1 MEIDLTS
8 LLYQI
13 LQIANSGLTRSY
25 FLRKISTILTD
36 FFRCTEV
43 VQLLKVHNDQPRY
56 ELLKFSRRTFVYNIL
71 NFEELKKN
79 HHFKGVDLNKGT
91 DNIWLNILQD
101 KFNSTLPFFT
111 KKGTFW
117 IENLDNLSS
126 IRKHFFEQ
134 ESVQFSIDA
143 KNCKSLVIIP
153 FLFSNE
159 RIGLLQLK
167 NIKKNVFSEY
177 KIEVV
182 EEFAQTLGVIML
194 NQYSQAAL
202 QERVKE
208 LTCLYGMSQIAK
220 QIDISLEDLLYR
232 IMELI
237 PPAWQYPEITQTRI
251 ILDGFDFSKPEF
263 EEGRH
268 KLWADIVVDG
278 EKRGV
283 IEVVYVEKCPELDEG
298 PFLKEERKLIDTIA
312 NELAIIIK
320 RRDTEEEKT
329 DLKNQLHHADRLAT
343 VGELAAGVAHELNEP
358 LGSILG
364 FAQLASKSCG
374 LPQQAEKDLE
384 KIVKSSLHAREI
396 VKKLMSFSREAQPE
410 KKKTD
415 INQLVEEC
423 IYFFKSRCYK
433 EGIILSVS
441 LEPDLPIITVD
452 PVQIEQVLIN
462 IIVNAMQAMPEGGKL
477 DIQTRSN
484 DGNLNIIIKDTGH
497 GMSQEVME
505 KIFNSFFTTKKIG
518 KGIGLGLSVV
528 KGIIASHNG
537 NIKVESEPGKGTQFE
552 INLPITKY

>member
-1 MEIDLTS
+1 MKIELTS

-25 FLRKISTILTD
+25 FLRKISAILTD

-43 VQLLKVHNDQPRY
+43 VQLLKVPYDQSRF
-56 ELLKFSRRTFVYNIL
+56 ELLKFSRMTFVYNIL
-71 NFEELKKN
+71 NLEELKKN
-79 HHFKGVDLNKGT
+79 NHFKGADINNGT
-91 DNIWLNILQD
+91 DNIWLNILQG
-101 KFNSTLPFFT
+101 KFNSSLPFFT

-117 IENLDNLSS
+117 IENPDNFSPV
-126 IRKHFFEQ
+126 RKKMSEQ
-134 ESVQFSIDA
+134 ESVRYSIGV
-143 KNCKSLVIIP
+143 KNCKSLIIIP

-167 NIKKNVFSEY
+167 NIKKNVFSENEM
-177 KIEVV
+177 EVV
-182 EEFAQTLGVIML
+182 EEFAQTLGIIML

-208 LTCLYGMSQIAK
+208 LTCLYGMSQISK
-220 QIDISLEDLLYR
+220 QIDISLNLLYR

-278 EKRGV
+278 ERRGV
-283 IEVVYVEKCPELDEG
+283 IEVIYVEKCPELDEG

-320 RRDTEEEKT
+320 RRDTEEEKIN
-329 DLKNQLHHADRLAT
+329 LKNQLHHADRLAT

-358 LGSILG
+358 LGSIMG
-364 FAQLASKSCG
+364 FAQLASKCTG

-396 VKKLMSFSREAQPE
+396 VKKLMSFSRVTQPE

-415 INQLVEEC
+415 INQLVEES
-423 IYFFKSRCYK
+423 IYFFKSRCNK
-433 EGIILSVS
+433 EGIELSTTF
-441 LEPDLPIITVD
+441 EPDLPIILVD

-484 DGNLNIIIKDTGH
+484 NGNLNIIIKDTGH
-497 GMSQEVME
+497 GMSKDVIE
-505 KIFNSFFTTKKIG
+505 KIFNPFFTTKKNG

-528 KGIIASHNG
+528 KGIIDSHNG
-537 NIKVESEPGKGTQFE
+537 NIKVESKPDKGTQFE
-552 INLPITKY
+552 IILPITKY